1 MAAALSKPNLIVPH
15 RGLLTV
21 ALMLSTTMQML
32 DTTIANV
39 ALPHMQGSLSASQ
52 DQIAWVLTS
61 YIVAAAIATPLSG
74 WMGDRFG
81 RKAVVQ
87 MAVAGFTIASA
98 LCGMAT
104 SLPEIVAFRF
114 IQGLFGAALVPLAQS
129 IMLDINP
136 REKIGQAMAIWGA
149 GIMVAPIMGPTLGGW
164 ITDNYSWRWVFYIN
178 VPFGV
183 LALFGTQLFMPGGEQ
198 GRHRPFDFI
207 GFGLLSV
214 GIASL
219 QLMLDRG
226 QQKDWF
232 GSNEIIVEAAVAFCC
247 FWVFAIYVTMAKHPF
262 LQPKL
267 LKDRNFASGLVFMT
281 ILGMIL
287 MSTMALLPPLLQGLM
302 QYTALGAGWLMMPR
316 GAATM
321 VAMLIVG
328 RLTGKVDSRLM
339 LFIGFGC
346 MALAQWQMASYS
358 LLMDD
363 RLVIFSSILQG
374 WGMGFIFP
382 PLTAIGFVT
391 LAPALR
397 NEGTAVFNLV
407 RNVAGSIG
415 ISFAEAFLTQKMQVS
430 HADLATHV
438 TPFAD
443 AFRSPVTSHFW
454 NLHSLQG
461 LAAINGEVTRQA
473 AMVAYVDV
481 FKLMLLMTVACL
493 PFIFFLRKG
502 AAIPGGAAPPQHAAA
517 ALD

>member
-1 MAAALSKPNLIVPH
+1 MAAAVSKPNLEVPN

-21 ALMLSTTMQML
+21 SLMLSTTMQML

-74 WMGDRFG
+74 WLGDRFG

-87 MAVAGFTIASA
+87 ISVIGFTVASA

-104 SLPEIVAFRF
+104 GLGEIVVFRF
-114 IQGLFGAALVPLAQS
+114 IQGLFGAALVPMAQS
-129 IMLDINP
+129 ILLDINP
-136 REKIGQAMAIWGA
+136 KEKIGQAMAIWGA
-149 GIMVAPIMGPTLGGW
+149 GIMVAPILGPTLGGW
-164 ITDNYSWRWVFYIN
+164 ITDHYSWRWVFYIN
-178 VPFGV
+178 MPVGV
-183 LALFGTQLFMPGGEQ
+183 LAFFGTQLFMPGGEG
-198 GRHRPFDFI
+198 GRHRPFDFK
-207 GFGLLSV
+207 GFALLSI

-226 QQKDWF
+226 QQQDWF
-232 GSNEIIVEAAVAFCC
+232 SSPEIVIEGAVALCC
-247 FWVFAIYVTMAKHPF
+247 FWVFGVYVTMAKHPF
-262 LQPKL
+262 LQPVL
-267 LKDRNFASGLVFMT
+267 LKDRNFASGLLFMT

-302 QYTALGAGWLMMPR
+302 QYTAFGAGWLMMPR

-328 RLTGKVDSRLM
+328 RLTGKLDSRLM
-339 LFIGFGC
+339 LFFGFAM
-346 MALAQWQMASYS
+346 MALAQWQMASYA
-358 LLMDD
+358 LGMDD
-363 RLVIFSSILQG
+363 RLIIISSLVQG
-374 WGMGFIFP
+374 CGMGFIFP
-382 PLTAIGFVT
+382 PLTAIAFVT
-391 LAPALR
+391 LAPQFR

-415 ISFAEAFLTQKMQVS
+415 ISFAESFLVQKTQIS

-438 TPFAD
+438 TPFAQ
-443 AFRSPVTSHFW
+443 AFHLPIISQFW
-454 NLHSLQG
+454 NLNSTAG
-461 LAAINGEVTRQA
+461 LAAINAEVTRQA
-473 AMVAYVDV
+473 AMIGYVDV
-481 FKLMLLMTVACL
+481 FKLMLILTVACL
-493 PFIFFLRKG
+493 PFIFLLRKG
-502 AAIPGGAAPPQHAAA
+502 AAIPGGAVSQPVV

>member
-1 MAAALSKPNLIVPH
+1 MAAAAVSKPNLEVPNKT
-15 RGLLTV
+15 LLTLS
-21 ALMLSTTMQML
+21 LMLSTTMQML

-87 MAVAGFTIASA
+87 MAVTGFTIASA

-104 SLPEIVAFRF
+104 GLGEIVVFRF
-114 IQGLFGAALVPLAQS
+114 IQGLFGAALIPMSQS
-129 IMLDINP
+129 VMLDINP

-149 GIMVAPIMGPTLGGW
+149 GIMVAPILGPTLGGW

-183 LALFGTQLFMPGGEQ
+183 LAFLGTQVSMPGGESH
-198 GRHRPFDFI
+198 RHRPFDFI

-214 GIASL
+214 AIASL
-219 QLMLDRG
+219 QMMLDRG
-226 QQKDWF
+226 QQQDWF
-232 GSNEIIVEAAVAFCC
+232 NSTEIVIEAAVALCS
-247 FWVFAIYVTMAKHPF
+247 FWVFGIYITMAKHPF
-262 LQPKL
+262 LLPAL
-267 LKDRNFASGLVFMT
+267 LKDRNYISGLIFT
-281 ILGMIL
+281 AILGMIL

-302 QYTALGAGWLMMPR
+302 QYTALGAGWVMMPR

-321 VAMLIVG
+321 VAMIIVG
-328 RLTGKVDSRLM
+328 RLTGRIDSRVM
-339 LFIGFGC
+339 LFFGFSC
-346 MALAQWQMASYS
+346 MAVAQWQMSSYS

-363 RLVIFSSILQG
+363 RLIIWSSLVQG
-374 WGMGFIFP
+374 FGMGFIFP

-397 NEGTAVFNLV
+397 NEGTAVFNLI

-415 ISFAEAFLTQKMQVS
+415 ISFAESFLVQKAQIS
-430 HADLATHV
+430 HADLAAHV
-438 TPFAD
+438 TPFAT
-443 AFRSPVTSHFW
+443 AARAPSHLW
-454 NLHSLQG
+454 NLHSPFG

-473 AMVAYVDV
+473 AMIAYIDV
-481 FKLMLLMTVACL
+481 FKLMLLMTLACL
-493 PFIFFLRKG
+493 PAIFLLRRG
-502 AAIPGGAAPPQHAAA
+502 AAIPGGAASQPAAI

>member
-1 MAAALSKPNLIVPH
+1 MAAAVAISKPNLEVPNK
-15 RGLLTV
+15 GLLTIS
-21 ALMLSTTMQML
+21 LMLSTTMQML

-87 MAVAGFTIASA
+87 MAVAGFTLASA

-104 SLPEIVAFRF
+104 SLPEIVVFRF
-114 IQGLFGAALVPLAQS
+114 IQGLFGAALIPMSQS

-136 REKIGQAMAIWGA
+136 REKVGQAMAIWGA
-149 GIMVAPIMGPTLGGW
+149 GIMVAPILGPTLGGW

-183 LALFGTQLFMPGGEQ
+183 IAFLGTQAFMPGGESH
-198 GRHRPFDFI
+198 RHRPFDFL
-207 GFGLLSV
+207 GFALLSV
-214 GIASL
+214 AIASL

-232 GSNEIIVEAAVAFCC
+232 SSTEILLEGAVALCC
-247 FWVFAIYVTMAKHPF
+247 FWVFGVYVTMARHPF
-262 LQPKL
+262 LQPSL
-267 LKDRNFASGLVFMT
+267 LKDRNFASSLLFMT
-281 ILGMIL
+281 ILGTIL

-302 QYTALGAGWLMMPR
+302 QYTALGAGWVMMPR

-321 VAMLIVG
+321 IAMIVVG
-328 RLTGKVDSRLM
+328 RLTGRVDSRLM

-363 RLVIFSSILQG
+363 RLIVESSLLQG

-382 PLTAIGFVT
+382 PLSAIGFAT

-415 ISFAEAFLTQKMQVS
+415 ISFAESFLVQKMQIS

-438 TPFAD
+438 TPYSD
-443 AFRSPVTSHFW
+443 AFRGSSGSLM
-454 NLHSLQG
+454 NLQSIPG
-461 LAAINGEVTRQA
+461 LAMINGEVTRQA

-481 FKLMLLMTVACL
+481 FKLMLLMTLACL
-493 PFIFFLRKG
+493 PFIFLLRKG
-502 AAIPGGAAPPQHAAA
+502 ASIPGGGAQQPAAA